1 MINCISNLIDSIT
14 PEYTEVGKGNFFR
27 FIPKPSKVNSHERA
41 VWFVNHLESY
51 GNLPKI
57 SEKQL
62 IKIVNLLVK
71 DTFYSKTY
79 LEDLEKLEKCFQR
92 SRKYTIEKATKVFL
106 DHIERLQKEEIF
118 DVNQTFNVKIVE
130 KTFSHLSPI
139 GFAAMSKS
147 PALLKALI
155 KAGGDVNCGE
165 RNSTQQRAS
174 SPLHLIFVDSYLHG
188 LNDMDAKYYKYKGNC
203 YSFDELI
210 IKCIDILKEYQCEP
224 NSICLSPL
232 VLHSFFKPNF
242 NYFSFQGLCTTPIWI
257 ALMRWNYMKNESDKE
272 GMTLYENAIISL
284 VQSKANI
291 DFQNKG
297 LTLLQYAVDFIDDIG
312 LTKMFVQ
319 LGADLFVTTERD
331 ETLLTLS
338 LKFKKKTSRI
348 DHVTGI
354 DPVTRNFRR
363 YEDEVNSIEKYNFLS
378 EKKYHFLS
386 EAREKKFPNYKFKT
400 EAELFNFIP
409 VQSLTSIIGE
419 YLWGSKKDM
428 MNPNEVNSLKK
439 HLIVSDVAERKHE
452 YYLNETK
459 EKSFPSESEAMWVYF
474 SVFPI
479 TEYKYL
485 PEYKNDKM
493 NPTKRKF
500 KYLSRTNEKKR
511 FSSYMLDVEKELLN
525 FIRSKFII
533 SIVGEYLWESK
544 KEIITPPLLNP
555 R

>member
-1 MINCISNLIDSIT
+1 MMSCIANLMDSMT
-14 PEYTEVGKGNFFR
+14 PEYTEVRKGDFYR
-27 FIPKPSKVNSHERA
+27 LIPNPSKVNSYERA
-41 VWFVNHLESY
+41 VWFVNNLESY

-71 DTFYSKTY
+71 DTFYSKSY
-79 LEDLEKLEKCFQR
+79 LENLEKLEKCFQR
-92 SRKYTIEKATKVFL
+92 SRKYTLEKATNVFL
-106 DHIERLQKEEIF
+106 DHIEKLQKEEIF

-130 KTFSHLSPI
+130 KTFANLSPI

-147 PALLKALI
+147 PALLNALI

-188 LNDMDAKYYKYKGNC
+188 LDCMDAKYYKYKGNC
-203 YSFDELI
+203 YSFDELA

-224 NSICLSPL
+224 NFICLSPL
-232 VLHSFFKPNF
+232 ILHSFFKPNF

-257 ALMRWNYMKNESDKE
+257 ALMRWDYLKKESDKE
-272 GMTLYENAIISL
+272 GMTLYENAITSL

-297 LTLLQYAVDFIDDIG
+297 LTLLQYAIDFIDDIG
-312 LTKMFVQ
+312 LTKMLVQ
-319 LGADLFVTTERD
+319 LGADLFVTTEKD

-338 LKFKKKTSRI
+338 LKFKKEETRNDYYSRI
-348 DHVTGI
+348 DFLS
-354 DPVTRNFRR
+354 NSLS
-363 YEDEVNSIEKYNFLS
+363 YEEEVNSIKKYNFLS
-378 EKKYHFLS
+378 KEKYHFLS
-386 EAREKKFPNYKFKT
+386 EAREKKFQNYKLKT

-452 YYLNETK
+452 YYFNQTK

-479 TEYKYL
+479 TEFKYL